1 MFKYLTFI
9 AISNMIKKNKSSIII
24 ILQFALIAALASMLL
39 YLYISQK
46 KTENNAP
53 QSLLSPK
60 ICSKIDEPKSFTIF
74 DYSPLQED
82 ISSYIGKKGI
92 NASIYIK
99 NLRNGA
105 TIGINAGEGYF
116 PASLNKLP
124 VAIMIMERIENGE
137 LSFETMINI
146 TDEDRR
152 NTSGDLYKIKEKQLP
167 LRLVL
172 EKMLK
177 DSDNTAFYALL
188 NYIDTDN
195 LKIIMDYFGADIY
208 ANYHTKTLSLPN
220 NKKFLSPRLMS
231 NIFSSLYFS
240 TVLEPQDSQYI
251 LSLMT
256 ETAFDIKK
264 EANLPDK
271 VIVSQKFG
279 QYYLDDNK
287 YFHSCGIMYIDKSR
301 IFYCI
306 MTKDLPLDDAKHA
319 VGFIVHDTYQYV
331 VDTRTKLDKYKVY
344 VENS

>member
-1 MFKYLTFI
+1 
-9 AISNMIKKNKSSIII
+9 MIKKNKSAIII
-24 ILQFALIAALASMLL
+24 IFQFVLIALLASMLL

-46 KTENNAP
+46 KTENNAL

-60 ICSKIDEPKSFTIF
+60 LCSKIDEPKSFTIF

-82 ISSYIGKKGI
+82 ISSYISNKGI
-92 NASIYIK
+92 NASVYLK

-105 TIGINAGEGYF
+105 TMGINAGEGYF

-137 LSFETMINI
+137 LSFDTMINI
-146 TDEDRR
+146 TDEDRK
-152 NTSGDLYKIKEKQLP
+152 NTSGDIYKTKEKQLP
-167 LRLVL
+167 LRLVF

-188 NYIDTDN
+188 NYIEPNN
-195 LKIIMDYFGADIY
+195 LKVILDYFGVDIY
-208 ANYHTKTLSLPN
+208 TNYHTKTLSLPN
-220 NKKFLSPRLMS
+220 NNKFLSPRLMS

-240 TVLEPQDSQYI
+240 TVLEPQDSQYL

-256 ETAFDIKK
+256 DTAFDIKK
-264 EANLPDK
+264 YANLPDN
-271 VIVSQKFG
+271 VVVSQKFG
-279 QYYLDDNK
+279 QYYLDENK

-301 IFYCI
+301 IYYCI
-306 MTKDLPLDDAKHA
+306 MTKDLPLADAKQA

-331 VDTRTKLDKYKVY
+331 VDTRAKLDKYKVY